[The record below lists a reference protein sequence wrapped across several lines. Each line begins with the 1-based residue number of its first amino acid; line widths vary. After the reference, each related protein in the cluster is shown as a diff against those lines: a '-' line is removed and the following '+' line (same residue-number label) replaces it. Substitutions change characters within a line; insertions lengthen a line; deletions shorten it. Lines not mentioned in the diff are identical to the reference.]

1 MNDWRR
7 GSQMAKSRRQYVCQ
21 TCGYAT
27 AKWLGKCP
35 GCGRWNTLI
44 EELETAAVPG
54 PAKASPAKPVPIRA
68 VPTTPQRRLPTGSQE
83 LDRVLG
89 GGLVPGSLVLLGGDP
104 GIGKSTLLMQ
114 LSQHVAEQ
122 GLPVLYVTGE
132 ESILQTRMR
141 AERLGALSERIFV
154 LAETDMAHILQ
165 EIESLKPALLVIDSI
180 QTMYDPALASA
191 SGTVAQVRQATA
203 LLMQV
208 AKSMDIP
215 TLIVGHVTKQGDLAG
230 PRLLEHMVDTVLYFE
245 GERHYTYR
253 IIRSVKNRF
262 GSTHEIGVFEMKEN
276 GLVDVGN
283 PSAMFLSER
292 SQGMAGSVVVACMEG
307 TRPVLVEVQALVAPT
322 SFVTPKRMAT
332 GVDANRVALLIA
344 VLEKRAGL
352 LLQQSDAYV
361 NVVGGI
367 KISEPAID
375 LGIAIALASS
385 FREQPVPP
393 RTVVIGEVGLTG
405 EVRSVTR
412 LEQRLYEAQKMG
424 FTDVVVPAQ
433 GRQPLNVPANLTVHE
448 VQTIHDAIQTVLRR

>member
-1 MNDWRR
+1 MT
-7 GSQMAKSRRQYVCQ
+7 KPKRQFVCQ
-21 TCGYAT
+21 SCGYT
-27 AKWLGKCP
+27 AVKWLGKCP
-35 GCGRWNTLI
+35 GCGQWNSLV
-44 EELETAAVPG
+44 EETVHAAAGSPRTAY
-54 PAKASPAKPVPIRA
+54 SQPVPIRS
-68 VPTTPQRRLPTGSQE
+68 VPMTREQRLPTGMQE

-104 GIGKSTLLMQ
+104 GIGKSTLLLQ

-122 GLPVLYVTGE
+122 GHRVLYVTGE
-132 ESILQTRMR
+132 ESVQQTRMR
-141 AERLGALSERIFV
+141 AERLGALSEGIFV
-154 LAETDMAHILQ
+154 LAETDMAHILNV
-165 EIESLKPALLVIDSI
+165 IETLKPTLLVIDSI

-191 SGTVAQVRQATA
+191 AGSVAQVRQATA

-208 AKSMDIP
+208 AKSMNIP

-253 IIRSVKNRF
+253 IVRSVKNRF
-262 GSTHEIGVFEMKEN
+262 GSTHEIGVFEMKEH
-276 GLVDVGN
+276 GLTEVGN
-283 PSAMFLSER
+283 PSAVFLSER
-292 SQGMAGSVVVACMEG
+292 THGMAGSVVVACMEG

-332 GVDANRVALLIA
+332 GVDTNRVSLLIA

-361 NVVGGI
+361 SVVGGI
-367 KISEPAID
+367 KVSEPAID
-375 LGIAIALASS
+375 LGVAIALASS

-393 RTVVIGEVGLTG
+393 DAVVMGEVGLTG

-412 LEQRLYEAQKMG
+412 MEQRLYEVQKMG
-424 FTDVVVPAQ
+424 FRQVVIPAH
-433 GRQPLNVPANLTVHE
+433 GPRPINIPDNLTVLE
-448 VQTIHDAIQTVLRR
+448 VRTIHDAIEAVLRR

>member
-1 MNDWRR
+1 
-7 GSQMAKSRRQYVCQ
+7 MAKSKRQYVCHA
-21 TCGYAT
+21 CGYTA

-35 GCGRWNTLI
+35 GCGQWNSLI
-44 EELETAAVPG
+44 EEVPLPVGAGTSRAAG
-54 PAKASPAKPVPIRA
+54 AKPVSITS
-68 VPTTPQRRLPTGSQE
+68 VPSVPQRRIHTGSRE

-104 GIGKSTLLMQ
+104 GIGKSTLLLQ

-122 GLPVLYVTGE
+122 GHRVLYVTGE
-132 ESILQTRMR
+132 ESVMQTRMR

-154 LAETDMAHILQ
+154 LAETDMAHIVR
-165 EIESLKPALLVIDSI
+165 EIESVQPTLLIIDSI
-180 QTMYDPALASA
+180 QTMYDPALDSA
-191 SGTVAQVRQATA
+191 AGSVAQVRRATA
-203 LLMQV
+203 WLMQV
-208 AKSMDIP
+208 AKTMDIP

-245 GERHYTYR
+245 GERHYSYR
-253 IIRSVKNRF
+253 IVRSVKNRF
-262 GSTHEIGVFEMKEN
+262 GSTHEIGVFEMKEH
-276 GLVDVGN
+276 GLTEVDN

-292 SQGMAGSVVVACMEG
+292 SRGMAGSVVVACMEG

-332 GVDANRVALLIA
+332 GVDTNRVTMLIA

-367 KISEPAID
+367 KVSEPAID

-385 FREQPVPP
+385 FREQPVSPHV
-393 RTVVIGEVGLTG
+393 VVIGEVGLTG

-424 FTDVVVPAQ
+424 FRHIIVPAQ
-433 GRQPLNVPANLTVHE
+433 GQRPLTVPDNLTVQE
-448 VQTIHDAIQTVLRR
+448 VRTIHEAIEAVLRR

>member
-1 MNDWRR
+1 
-7 GSQMAKSRRQYVCQ
+7 MAKSKRQYVCQ
-21 TCGYAT
+21 SCGYTA

-35 GCGRWNTLI
+35 GCGQWNSLS
-44 EELETAAVPG
+44 EELAMATAPG
-54 PAKASPAKPVPIRA
+54 SVKASLAKPVPISA
-68 VPTTPQRRLPTGSQE
+68 VPTVPQRRLPTGSQE

-122 GLPVLYVTGE
+122 GHRVLYVTGE
-132 ESILQTRMR
+132 ESVLQTRMR

-154 LAETDMAHILQ
+154 LAETDMTHILG
-165 EIESLKPALLVIDSI
+165 EVETLRPALVVIDSI

-191 SGTVAQVRQATA
+191 AGTVAQVRQATA
-203 LLMQV
+203 LLLQM
-208 AKSMDIP
+208 AKAMEIP

-253 IIRSVKNRF
+253 IVRSVKNRF
-262 GSTHEIGVFEMKEN
+262 GSTHEIGVFEMKES
-276 GLVDVGN
+276 GLVEVGN

-332 GVDANRVALLIA
+332 GVDTNRVALLIA

-367 KISEPAID
+367 RVSEPAID
-375 LGIAIALASS
+375 LGVAVALASS
-385 FREQPVPP
+385 FREQPVSPE
-393 RTVVIGEVGLTG
+393 TVVIGEVGLTG

-412 LEQRLYEAQKMG
+412 LEQRLYEVQKMG
-424 FTDVVVPAQ
+424 FREAVVPAQ
-433 GRQPLNVPANLTVHE
+433 SQRPLSVPKNLTVYE
-448 VQTIHDAIQTVLRR
+448 VRTIRDAIETVLRR